1 MAGREPS
8 GPWQAGNRPGLGG
21 TVRRTGGWAHGGVL
35 LSLSGRTVWPM
46 LVGRGPGQGHWLWW
60 AGTSGPWR
68 DGLEGRRMGTW
79 LRSAV
84 LLRLGRLGRSGCP
97 GGGRP
102 GGSFSIMMVIRPTGN
117 DGGCLGLCSEA
128 PRQDWG
134 GSSLDCWL
142 GYSFSRPLTRAGF
155 FALAVGTEKTNSVY
169 SPWTLFTMMSPPWRL
184 IMDRTR

>member
-21 TVRRTGGWAHGGVL
+21 TVWRADVWAHSGVL
-35 LSLSGRTVWPM
+35 LSLPGRTAWPM
-46 LVGRGPGQGHWLWW
+46 LVRRGPGRGYGGPAPPGLGEAVQGPDRQGHRWTLPFCSVWGSL
-60 AGTSGPWR
+60 AG
-68 DGLEGRRMGTW
+68 MGVQ
-79 LRSAV
+79 AAA
-84 LLRLGRLGRSGCP
+84 
-97 GGGRP
+97 RP

-155 FALAVGTEKTNSVY
+155 FAFAVGTEKTNSVY